1 MFKIRRPAIIGL
13 LVVLLVFTGYI
24 NHQLTQQAV
33 KRTSKEYQEYEARE
47 KEKYFSENEMVE
59 VDADGDEIDIELE
72 EDKEDKEDDEL
83 EEDVDIKDILESNE
97 EETEEVLNQ
106 ELSAKN
112 INHFVEYRLSRDKLR
127 ASSIDRLNEIINNS
141 NTNEN
146 IVREAQEEIID
157 IGRISEQELQIES
170 LIKSKGFEDA
180 LVFLTD
186 KDVKVIVSSEELGEQ
201 DMVKILDVLKSETD
215 YDMND
220 IKIMKKQQ

>member
-97 EETEEVLNQ
+97 EKTEEVLNQ

-220 IKIMKKQQ
+220 IKIMKKQ

>member
-220 IKIMKKQQ
+220 IKIMKKQ